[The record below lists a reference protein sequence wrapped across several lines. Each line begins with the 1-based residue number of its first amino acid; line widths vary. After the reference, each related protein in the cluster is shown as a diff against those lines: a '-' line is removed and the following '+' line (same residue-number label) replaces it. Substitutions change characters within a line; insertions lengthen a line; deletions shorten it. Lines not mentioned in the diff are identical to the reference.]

1 MDRLDVSILREMF
14 HYQDAFPLM
23 GTSDPLRAIAKK
35 VGVDKDTV
43 RSRIKRFQES
53 GFLQGWAAYPNP
65 SLLGVKLTTLQFD
78 APTPASRDDLIR
90 KIRLLQGVITIVV
103 HYGGSIAIIL
113 WYETEQS
120 LRKITELISR
130 ISNTE
135 NLIRYDIPVP
145 ECTVTLSK
153 SDWKIMNGLQ
163 QNPSRPYKQISR
175 ELGIS
180 SRTVK
185 RRLSRLVEGRA
196 VIVLPRINQRAIDGT
211 VVDLLVFYTNPER
224 RTEVDQKI
232 ISRFDDYLLRA
243 ELVDKNHG
251 LFNLIITNVATAHE
265 ISSWMKEQPGVSS
278 YRVDLVQD
286 RIEQYGVLA
295 ELMEKKLAQ
304 IQLAA

>member
-1 MDRLDVSILREMF
+1 MDRLDVSILREMYD
-14 HYQDAFPLM
+14 YQQAFPLM
-23 GTSDPLRAIAKK
+23 GPKNPLRAIAKK

-43 RSRIKRFQES
+43 RSRIKRFQER

-65 SLLGVKLTTLQFD
+65 SLLGVKGTTLQFD
-78 APTPASRDDLIR
+78 APSPASKDDLIR
-90 KIRLLQGVITIVV
+90 KLRLLQGVIVIVV
-103 HYGGSIAIIL
+103 HYGSSIATIL

-120 LRKITELISR
+120 LKRITELISR

-135 NLIRYDIPVP
+135 NLIRYDTPIP
-145 ECTVTLSK
+145 ECKITLSEI
-153 SDWKIMNGLQ
+153 DWKIIKSLQ
-163 QNPSRPYKQISR
+163 QSPSKSYKLISS

-211 VVDLLVFYTNPER
+211 VVDLLVFYANPER
-224 RTEVDQKI
+224 RSEVDQKI
-232 ISRFDDYLLRA
+232 VSRFDDHLLRA

-251 LFNLIITNVATAHE
+251 LFNLIITNVATAHQ
-265 ISSWMKEQPGVSS
+265 ISSWMKEQSGISR

-286 RIEQYGVLA
+286 RIEQYGVLS
-295 ELMEKKLAQ
+295 ELVEKKLAQ
-304 IQLAA
+304 IRLAA